1 MFFNFDYK
9 YKKEKKIIIVNFEG
23 NLENDE
29 ELENFMESW
38 LDLYR
43 KKEFFIFI
51 FNTINFKYASI
62 NHCLKLSF
70 FLSKLKKAPIQYL
83 KRSFIIINN
92 VYLKY
97 LLELLF
103 TIQKPVSP
111 VIIIDKNITPDKII
125 DEYQFEDNLEM
136 N

>member
-1 MFFNFDYK
+1 MIKNQNILWNHGQIYI
-9 YKKEKKIIIVNFEG
+9 EKN
-23 NLENDE
+23 N
-29 ELENFMESW
+29 
-38 LDLYR
+38 
-43 KKEFFIFI
+43 FFIFI

-62 NHCLKLSF
+62 NHCLKLSC

-92 VYLKY
+92 PYLKY

-111 VIIIDKNITPDKII
+111 VIIIDKNISPDKII
-125 DEYQFEDNLEM
+125 DEYQFDDNL
-136 N
+136 